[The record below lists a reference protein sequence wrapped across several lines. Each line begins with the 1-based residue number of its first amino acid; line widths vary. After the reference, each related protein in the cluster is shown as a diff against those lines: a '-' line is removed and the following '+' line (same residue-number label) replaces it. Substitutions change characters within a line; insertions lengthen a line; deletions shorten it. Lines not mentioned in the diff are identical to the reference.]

1 MNCLEAGSR
10 GVPVTGADVPTAAY
24 PLGRWTLFK
33 NPFVKRSSPPPAPVA
48 PVQAEMMLD
57 LVRPIRNDL
66 SDSDLELVPAR
77 ESGPVRKAASAPSP
91 APSPAPSAVSPV
103 ALDNRASSVPVP
115 DSVPELA
122 EASVANRLAV
132 SDEPAAW
139 GQVKEQLFGAG
150 KS

>member
-10 GVPVTGADVPTAAY
+10 GVPVTGSDVPTAAY

-33 NPFVKRSSPPPAPVA
+33 NPFVKRSSPPPAPAA

-77 ESGPVRKAASAPSP
+77 ESGPGAQPASTSSTAL
-91 APSPAPSAVSPV
+91 SPV
-103 ALDNRASSVPVP
+103 AADSRVSSVAVAVAMA
-115 DSVPELA
+115 VPELA
-122 EASVANRLAV
+122 EASVASRSAV
-132 SDEPAAW
+132 ADEPAAW

>member
-10 GVPVTGADVPTAAY
+10 GVPVTGSDVPTAAY

-33 NPFVKRSSPPPAPVA
+33 NPFVKRSSAPPAPVA
-48 PVQAEMMLD
+48 PVQAEMMLE

-77 ESGPVRKAASAPSP
+77 ESGAMRQPAP
-91 APSPAPSAVSPV
+91 APSPAMSTVAADTGLSSAPVSIS
-103 ALDNRASSVPVP
+103 A
-115 DSVPELA
+115 PELA
-122 EASVANRLAV
+122 EVSVACRSTAA
-132 SDEPAAW
+132 DEPAAW